1 MGIVGYFGGK
11 LLAASVL
18 VSLIVVFLIFGY
30 LMKKVM
36 RMEKKAVP
44 MKLSSLRKK
53 NRRLIMIP
61 EKGVKVDIE
70 IITNEMILEKLEEK
84 CKEVEF
90 VGEVE
95 PVKAE
100 SAIRSIEAQQKEIDG
115 VLVFGHPPGELT
127 SIGLP
132 MVATYPLWGQNLFR
146 YHKKKWL
153 KK

>member
-1 MGIVGYFGGK
+1 
-11 LLAASVL
+11 
-18 VSLIVVFLIFGY
+18 
-30 LMKKVM
+30 
-36 RMEKKAVP
+36 
-44 MKLSSLRKK
+44 
-53 NRRLIMIP
+53 MIP

-115 VLVFGHPPGELT
+115 VLFLRSST
-127 SIGLP
+127 
-132 MVATYPLWGQNLFR
+132 R
-146 YHKKKWL
+146 
-153 KK
+153 

>member
-1 MGIVGYFGGK
+1 MRIVGHFGGK
-11 LLAASVL
+11 FLAASVL

-115 VLVFGHPPGELT
+115 VLFLRSST
-127 SIGLP
+127 
-132 MVATYPLWGQNLFR
+132 R
-146 YHKKKWL
+146 
-153 KK
+153 